1 MGRDGGTDMPVN
13 PPRVEMSAA
22 DLNAFAEKLAEANQ
36 ARFGSLPSDDAPEPE
51 TPDWGADSA
60 NYRQAGGAHYLYMSV
75 QPWEAMEAWM
85 SAEAFRGYLR
95 GNAIKYL
102 ARCDAKGGIE
112 DIRKAQHYLARL
124 LESYEQ
130 EGEG

>member
-1 MGRDGGTDMPVN
+1 MIIQTSFDSRICHASGERCLGCPHYYG
-13 PPRVEMSAA
+13 
-22 DLNAFAEKLAEANQ
+22 K
-36 ARFGSLPSDDAPEPE
+36 APICSCSPDFKAGPE
-51 TPDWGADSA
+51 SKPPDWEDDSA
-60 NYRQAGGAHYLYMSV
+60 NYRQAGGDHYLYMSV

-112 DIRKAQHYLARL
+112 DIRKAQHYLDRL
-124 LESYEQ
+124 LESYAQ